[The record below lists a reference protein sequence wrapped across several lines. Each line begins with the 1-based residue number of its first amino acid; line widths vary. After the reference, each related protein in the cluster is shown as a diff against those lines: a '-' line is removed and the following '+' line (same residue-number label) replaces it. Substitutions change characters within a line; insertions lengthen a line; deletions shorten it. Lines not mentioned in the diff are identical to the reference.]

1 MKTKV
6 VVIALVVLALLGT
19 VAAVGYAA
27 YGRAYCGGGVGS
39 CHRAGANLD
48 ETASAARPTWI
59 DATVDG
65 NSVSIPVSLIQ
76 SDTIV
81 NFRVTYQGTD
91 MAFTAYELGEQI
103 YVRTALCPPCRSES
117 FSLDGDVLD
126 CDTCHTRFS
135 ATTGDGLKGACR
147 AYPKAAVQYT
157 VAGDR
162 LTMNIAD
169 LATAYDDTKN
179 PG

>member
-6 VVIALVVLALLGT
+6 VVIALVVLGLLGT
-19 VAAVGYAA
+19 LVAVGYVA
-27 YGRAYCGGGVGS
+27 YGRAYCGGGARS
-39 CHRAGANLD
+39 CHGAGANLN
-48 ETASAARPTWI
+48 ETASATRPTWI
-59 DATVDG
+59 EATVEGD
-65 NSVSIPVSLIQ
+65 SVSIPVSQIE

-91 MAFTAYELGEQI
+91 MAFTAYKLGEQI

-147 AYPKAAVQYT
+147 AYPKAEVQYT
-157 VAGDR
+157 VAGDS
-162 LTMNIAD
+162 LTMNVTD
-169 LATAYDDTKN
+169 LATAYEDTRT

>member
-19 VAAVGYAA
+19 VVAVGYVA
-27 YGRAYCGGGVGS
+27 YGRAYCGGGTRS
-39 CHRAGANLD
+39 CHGVGANLND
-48 ETASAARPTWI
+48 TASAARPTWI
-59 DATVDG
+59 DASVEG
-65 NSVSIPVSLIQ
+65 NTISIPVSLVE
-76 SDTIV
+76 TNKIV
-81 NFRVTYQGTD
+81 NFRVTYQGTS
-91 MAFTAYELGEQI
+91 MAFMAYQLGEQI

-135 ATTGDGLKGACR
+135 ATTGEGLKGACR
-147 AYPKAAVQYT
+147 AYPKAEVQYT
-157 VAGDR
+157 VAGDK
-162 LTMNIAD
+162 LTMDVAD
-169 LATAYDDTKN
+169 LATAYQETKN